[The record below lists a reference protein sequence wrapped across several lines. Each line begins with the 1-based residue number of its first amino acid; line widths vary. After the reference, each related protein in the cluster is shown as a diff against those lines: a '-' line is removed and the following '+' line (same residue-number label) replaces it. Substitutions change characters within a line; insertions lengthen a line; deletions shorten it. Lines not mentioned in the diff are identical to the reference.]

1 MLDNQEGTSVKTGY
15 QFMIDTLSDWG
26 ITHYAGV
33 TGGGVIHFLKYLQ
46 AYKLL
51 ESSCPNFMTLGEYSA
66 GFVPLG
72 HFLANG
78 QISAAVATTGA
89 ATKLIGCGLSD
100 AKYHDIPA
108 VFIVAQSDSSVS
120 GLAPLQ
126 DTSALGSNMI
136 EQLRCE
142 LPDGIFVLDNP
153 NTLAD
158 QLNEAHHQLNNSKP
172 VVFVLVHKAL
182 NTQISLTSIKTNIV
196 DNYPNDVTAKFI
208 TEFCQAV
215 KGKKV
220 VILVGEEMSRS
231 PNAKRITSQLSTSL
245 KAATIWSINGANAVE
260 RQNTYGYGYISF
272 GGNDK
277 ATEIYQGINHDCVL
291 LVLGACPD
299 EYTVN
304 LRPFNAYH
312 TFYLSQIPD
321 AYGQINHS
329 YRHATCGYYSHYLGS
344 LNTLLCVLIS
354 AANESDLGIISGMP
368 APNNLNNRR
377 LAKHQNGFVD
387 MVSLYQKL
395 DQIWAKE
402 SIAFDDVC
410 LAYKDRQYVLQR
422 PNNHISFYSLYRGSS
437 MGGAFGL
444 AVGARLAEPEKPIY
458 FFTGDGCF
466 RLFSGSL
473 GEARDLGLVMFLL
486 NNASLGIVSQGLPN
500 IIPNLPNENNHT
512 NIVPLDYCAIA
523 KASGWDA
530 VKLAPDLDNLE
541 KLLTRPFCIG
551 TTSLLIEIP
560 VDANQVLGENPRIN
574 NL

>member
-1 MLDNQEGTSVKTGY
+1 MMASRESVSVKTGY
-15 QFMIDTLSDWG
+15 QFMIDTLSEWG

-33 TGGGVIHFLKYLQ
+33 TGGGVIHFLQHLQ
-46 AYKLL
+46 TYKLI
-51 ESSCPNFMTLGEYSA
+51 ESSYPNFMTLGEYSA

-72 HFLANG
+72 HFLASG
-78 QISAAVATTGA
+78 RISAAVATTGA
-89 ATKLIGCGLSD
+89 ATKLLGCGLSD
-100 AKYHDIPA
+100 AKFHDIPA
-108 VFIVAQSDSSVS
+108 VFIVAQSDFSTY

-126 DTSALGSNMI
+126 DTSVFGSNMI

-142 LPDGIFVLDNP
+142 LPNGVFVLDNP
-153 NTLAD
+153 ARLAD
-158 QLNEAHHQLNNSKP
+158 QLNEAHRQLNGSKP
-172 VVFVLVHKAL
+172 VVLVLVHKAL
-182 NTQISLTSIKTNIV
+182 NSPILFTTINTPNA
-196 DNYPNDVTAKFI
+196 DNSPNDITAKFI
-208 TEFCQAV
+208 AEFCQAV
-215 KGKKV
+215 KGKKL

-231 PNAKRITSQLSTSL
+231 PNAKKITSQLSSSL

-260 RQNTYGYGYISF
+260 RQNAYGYGYISF

-277 ATEIYQGINHDCVL
+277 ATEIYQRINHDCVL

-329 YRHATCGYYSHYLGS
+329 YRHATCGYYSHYHGSFNALLGA
-344 LNTLLCVLIS
+344 LIS
-354 AANESDLGIISGMP
+354 TANKFDLGIICEIP
-368 APNNLNNRR
+368 APNNLNNRC
-377 LAKHQNGFVD
+377 LAKPQNGFAD
-387 MVSLYQKL
+387 MASLYQKL
-395 DQIWAKE
+395 DQIWVNE

-486 NNASLGIVSQGLPN
+486 NNASLAIVSQGLPN
-500 IIPNLPNENNHT
+500 IIPNLPNENGHT

-523 KASGWDA
+523 EASGWEA
-530 VKLAPDLDNLE
+530 VKLTPALDNLE
-541 KLLTRPFCIG
+541 ELLARPFGIG
-551 TTSLLIEIP
+551 TPSLLIEIP
-560 VDANQVLGENPRIN
+560 VDANQILGENPRIN